1 MSSAARSVYIF
12 GIYLLIVGG
21 LLMGSPNTLLTMLGL
36 PATEEVWIRVLGITV
51 MAIGLL
57 DLSNARS
64 EQPMFLRSTVRVR
77 VFVFVAFLV
86 FTMMKLAPPVLMAFG
101 AIDLAAAT
109 WTFFALRAPAA
120 KPAG

>member
-1 MSSAARSVYIF
+1 MSSAARSVYVF
-12 GIYLLIVGG
+12 GIYILIVGG

-57 DLSNARS
+57 YLVNSRG
-64 EQPMFLRSTVRVR
+64 EQPVFVRSTVRVR

-86 FTMMKLAPPVLMAFG
+86 FTLLKLAPPVLMLFG
-101 AIDLAAAT
+101 AIDLAGAA
-109 WTFFALRAPAA
+109 WTFFALRGPAA